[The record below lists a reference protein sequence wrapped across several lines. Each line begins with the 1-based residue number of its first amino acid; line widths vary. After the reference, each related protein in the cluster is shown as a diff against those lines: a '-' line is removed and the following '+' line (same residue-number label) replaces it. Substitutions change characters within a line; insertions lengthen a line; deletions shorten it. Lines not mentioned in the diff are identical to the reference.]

1 MITFADQYHWET
13 DFLKYINWFLLSR
26 WTYWTAGEA
35 KQIAHYDSFNE
46 MLWNRQQRF
55 HLSCPSRRHQKG
67 KHSHLRNTAPP
78 RPTPSSKAEGAQSP
92 SIWNFPDA
100 QILQFPGTNAPVAEV
115 HRLVGHGTGIVEL
128 IGQKKPGGHSSAER
142 NPPLQKLPAGHD
154 WHLQI
159 RGRTHFRFT
168 LHKGESAMCFSKW
181 RSEVSCL
188 NQAGT
193 QGAWRHVQTMKST
206 SRQRQSKI
214 SHAQISHQRID
225 FSITRQAW
233 KLKILIVAKKLS
245 IL

>member
-1 MITFADQYHWET
+1 MKST
-13 DFLKYINWFLLSR
+13 
-26 WTYWTAGEA
+26 
-35 KQIAHYDSFNE
+35 
-46 MLWNRQQRF
+46 QRIY
-55 HLSCPSRRHQKG
+55 LSCPSRRHKKG

-78 RPTPSSKAEGAQSP
+78 RPTPSSKVEGAQSP
-92 SIWNFPDA
+92 SIWNFSDA

-128 IGQKKPGGHSSAER
+128 IGQKKPAGHTSAER

-159 RGRTHFRFT
+159 RGRTHFRLT
-168 LHKGESAMCFSKW
+168 LHKRESAIYFRMSG
-181 RSEVSCL
+181 VSCV

-225 FSITRQAW
+225 FSIFKPE
-233 KLKILIVAKKLS
+233 KLKILIGAKKRLIGKQCYTIPNYRSLS
-245 IL
+245 AANLVIQRVASA